1 MPRKPETK
9 EKDGDEGLDRTEL
22 ESIKRVFERLD
33 RKNDGKID
41 RDEIAQQLDLLG
53 YKPRRHTDYGT
64 SEVEDMIWEV
74 DEDCDGM
81 IDWDNFVQLYIRCRR
96 DKTGWVTNG
105 RDTGLLFEAWA
116 PSMPLRCPPADVTN
130 SL

>member
-1 MPRKPETK
+1 MPKSPS
-9 EKDGDEGLDRTEL
+9 KDGDEGLDRTEL

-53 YKPRRHTDYGT
+53 YKPKRHTDYGT

-74 DEDCDGM
+74 DEDCDGK

-96 DKTGWVTNG
+96 DKTGWE
-105 RDTGLLFEAWA
+105 RCDRFLLKE
-116 PSMPLRCPPADVTN
+116 RKI
-130 SL
+130 